1 MNVKLWLQQK
11 TTIAGLSAMGGALT
25 SYLSGAMTWQQAV
38 GLAVGGLIAT
48 LIPEDTSTAQAVPQ
62 VVTALVT
69 AVGGM
74 AAQKAALQPVGTT
87 TTTTIEVSKP

>member
-1 MNVKLWLQQK
+1 MNIKIWLQQK

-38 GLAVGGLIAT
+38 GLAVAGLIAT
-48 LIPEDTSTAQAVPQ
+48 VIPEDTSTAQAVPG

-69 AVGGM
+69 AVGDM
-74 AAQKAALQPVGTT
+74 AAQKAAAPVPGTVTT
-87 TTTTIEVSKP
+87 TTVDVSKA